1 MPLSFHKMHAN
12 GDDFVLVDT
21 RNSANPI
28 TSELARRLG
37 DRHLGIGFNQLAVVL
52 DCDDADARLQF
63 WNADGSVLDVCG
75 SATRG
80 AADRLMREA
89 SRKSI
94 TLRTQRG
101 LLTCERTPC
110 GLIAVDM
117 GLPLFDWT
125 AIPLAQAYDTLVLPL
140 SGDPSVCSMGN
151 PHCTYFVD
159 DLGTVDI
166 ASLGPSLE
174 NHPCS
179 RARPTSIS
187 CRSSIASTFACAS
200 GNATAAS
207 RSAPAHARAVPP
219 STASAGACSTTQSK
233 SNATAAPSASTGT
246 ASTTSPSAARS
257 NTFTPAQSPTPT
269 RRSCRRLRS
278 FDPPTQRA
286 VCNYATSARSTTRH

>member
-37 DRHLGIGFNQLAVVL
+37 DRHQGIGFNQLAVVL

-63 WNADGSVLDVCG
+63 WNADGSALDVCG

-89 SRKSI
+89 SGKSI

-101 LLTCERTPC
+101 LLICERTPG

-117 GLPLFDWT
+117 GQPLFDW
-125 AIPLAQAYDTLVLPL
+125 ADIPLTRQCNTLELPL
-140 SGDPSVCSMGN
+140 PGDPSACSMGN

-159 DLGTVDI
+159 DLGSVDI
-166 ASLGPSLE
+166 ASLGPTLE
-174 NHPCS
+174 SHPLFP
-179 RARPTSIS
+179 RKT
-187 CRSSIASTFACAS
+187 
-200 GNATAAS
+200 NV
-207 RSAPAHARAVPP
+207 H
-219 STASAGACSTTQSK
+219 
-233 SNATAAPSASTGT
+233 
-246 ASTTSPSAARS
+246 
-257 NTFTPAQSPTPT
+257 
-269 RRSCRRLRS
+269 
-278 FDPPTQRA
+278 
-286 VCNYATSARSTTRH
+286 